1 MPCVK
6 AVIVAPNFTHTD
18 RVTHTSGKH
27 YKQRREASRTQMPL
41 NTPYIHTNT
50 SKAAAEATS
59 NLAKRRRPK
68 IIRHAADKE

>member
-6 AVIVAPNFTHTD
+6 ALIVALKLTHMD
-18 RVTHTSGKH
+18 RITRTSGKH
-27 YKQRREASRTQMPL
+27 HKQRREHWAQMTLDTQ
-41 NTPYIHTNT
+41 YIHTNT
-50 SKAAAEATS
+50 SKAAAEATT